1 MFLISKIKIKAV
13 SSLHGYAGAS
23 KAISVI
29 DARSKKI
36 FVGVYEHN
44 QAIIDD
50 QIMLIDDFAN
60 FKEQYPD
67 FQVIGDSDLVGINK
81 VKLDLSDCI
90 YQAGKSVDLEI
101 NLPIFAT
108 FGTLLSKLVL
118 YCSPC

>member
-1 MFLISKIKIKAV
+1 M
-13 SSLHGYAGAS
+13 LHGYAGAS

-90 YQAGKSVDLEI
+90 YQAGK
-101 NLPIFAT
+101 
-108 FGTLLSKLVL
+108 VL
-118 YCSPC
+118 IIVKILIILFLII